1 MHFSV
6 ILRVIGILLTLFSL
20 TMLTP
25 IPFALWF
32 GEDTWQTFTIAFAIT
47 AATGAMLWLPFNKA
61 GDLRARD
68 GFMIT
73 SLFYVGLGLFGALPF
88 FLPGSPDASFTDAA
102 FESISGLTTTGATV
116 LVGLDELPKSILFY
130 RQQLQWLG
138 GMGFIVLGVAILPM
152 LGIGG
157 MQLYRAEAPGPGK
170 DNKLTPRIKETAKA
184 LWYIYLAL
192 TTACALAFWF
202 GGMDWFDAI
211 AHAFSTVAIG
221 GYSTHD
227 LSIGYFD
234 SVMIEAICIVFMIL
248 SGINFA
254 LHFSVW
260 NRRNPLLYLRDPEV
274 RFYLSTLFMVGA
286 LVVWALVSA
295 SGAELGDAFRRGI
308 FQTISLATTT
318 GFTTDN
324 FSVWPTFA
332 PVLLILAAVAGGCA
346 GSTAGGLKIMRV
358 LLIYLQGMRELKR
371 LIHPNA
377 VFRVKL
383 GHDVVPDRVID
394 AVWGFF
400 CVYVMMF
407 LLFWVITMGLGLDFK
422 TAFSATAA
430 SLNNLGPGLG
440 EVALNYAGLSN
451 ATKWVLMLAMIM
463 GRLEIFTVLVL
474 LTPSFWKH

>member
-6 ILRVIGILLTLFSL
+6 IVRVIGILLTLFSL

-32 GEDTWQTFTIAFAIT
+32 GEDTWSTFAIAFAIT
-47 AATGAMLWLPFNKA
+47 AAVGAALWLPFNKA

-68 GFMIT
+68 GFMTT

-88 FLPGSPDASFTDAA
+88 FLSENPYTSFTDAA

-192 TTACALAFWF
+192 TTACAVAFWL

-227 LSIGYFD
+227 QSIGYFD
-234 SVMIEAICIVFMIL
+234 SVTIEAICVGFMIL

-260 NRRNPLLYLRDPEV
+260 TRRNPLLYLRDPEV
-274 RFYLSTLFMVGA
+274 RFYLATLFLVGS
-286 LVVWALVSA
+286 LIIWALVA
-295 SGAELGDAFRRGI
+295 AGDVELGDAFRRGI
-308 FQTISLATTT
+308 FQTVSVATTT

-346 GSTAGGLKIMRV
+346 GSTAGGLKVMRV
-358 LLIYLQGMRELKR
+358 LLIYLQGIRELKR

-407 LLFWVITMGLGLDFK
+407 LLFWIVTMGLGLDFM

-440 EVALNYAGLSN
+440 DVALNYASLSD